1 MSKIT
6 RIKAALAAVPAT
18 AAPLE
23 LLVTAPPLPTDAV
36 QVGFFQDAKDGALA
50 VEASNDTRALVALYD
65 ALKAYETRLRAGR
78 APLVVQKTVLLAAL
92 AGMEL

>member
-1 MSKIT
+1 MSKIS

-23 LLVTAPPLPTDAV
+23 LLVTAPPLPAGAV

-50 VEASNDTRALVALYD
+50 VESSNDTRALIALYD
-65 ALKAYETRLRAGR
+65 ALKAYEVRLRAGR
-78 APLVVQKTVLLAAL
+78 APLVAQKTALLAAL